1 MKNTAL
7 LALLLC
13 VASGLRAERNETYA
27 VRPIPAEVRE
37 RLGLDEFY
45 RKRVVV
51 GGFSIVGS
59 AKVSDFALAEAGYL
73 IRRMVGE
80 RNDLLA
86 ALDAN
91 KTRLAIMARAEFTTH
106 IPEHAHLRP
115 ALYWNKRARGL
126 GADPS
131 SERPCVSCGEENLIG
146 LETDPYAKE
155 SILIHEFAHAL
166 HRPALV
172 NLDPTFQDRLDAT
185 YEKAIEKGLW
195 RGAYAATNSHEY
207 WAEGVQSWF
216 GSNRENDRE
225 HNHVNTRAE
234 LIAYDPD
241 LAKLIENAFGSR
253 QWTYR
258 KPADRKPP
266 SPHLKGFDLAKEA
279 PFRWPHELTAW
290 YERFERGLESLAPE
304 GAPELKPM
312 KPNAKK
318 ARLSRQ
324 SARRTDF
331 YLRNLSDKPVRVDW
345 INFEGKPIRYAE
357 LRPKDHRQFGSF
369 SKHVWQLAN
378 PDTNATLARY
388 RLPDADASQV
398 NLKTSTPLDPP
409 RKR

>member
-1 MKNTAL
+1 MKRTAL
-7 LALLLC
+7 TLILCLAS
-13 VASGLRAERNETYA
+13 ALRVESNETYA
-27 VRPIPAEVRE
+27 VQPIPDDIRQ

-45 RKRVVV
+45 QKRVVV

-59 AKVSDFALAEAGYL
+59 AKTSDFALAEAGYL
-73 IRRMVGE
+73 VRRMVGE
-80 RNDLLA
+80 RDDLLA

-91 KTRLAIMARAEFTTH
+91 KTRLAIMARTEFTTH
-106 IPEHAHLRP
+106 LPEHANLRP

-234 LIAYDPD
+234 LLAYDPD
-241 LAKLIENAFGSR
+241 LAKLIEKVFGSR
-253 QWTYR
+253 KWTYR

-266 SPHLKGFDLAKEA
+266 SAHLKDFDLAKEA
-279 PFRWPHELTAW
+279 PFRWPQELTTW
-290 YERFERGLESLAPE
+290 YERFEQGLESLAPT

-312 KPNAKK
+312 KSNAKK
-318 ARLSRQ
+318 ARRSSQSSRKTQ
-324 SARRTDF
+324 F
-331 YLRNLSDKPVRVDW
+331 YLRNLSDTPVRVDW
-345 INFEGKPIRYAE
+345 INFEGEPVRYAE

-369 SKHVWQLAN
+369 SKHVWQLTH
-378 PDTNATLARY
+378 PDTNIILARY

-398 NLKTSTPLDPP
+398 NLKTSTPLDPTQ
-409 RKR
+409 KR